1 MRSGACTELSMS
13 GLPIDDLESSSS
25 PTDPM
30 SLENFFDSR
39 SEDEEETSEEDFWPT
54 AVKQDG
60 ASSGRGTTTTGIM
73 HPGTTLTDA
82 MRDFLVKIQRDLDP
96 DSRHLQTT
104 KRDGATTE
112 DQAVLSP
119 LFVEALMGYPSEW
132 TVCEHSGTPSS
143 PPSSLERGETF

>member
-13 GLPIDDLESSSS
+13 GLPIDDLGSSSS
-25 PTDPM
+25 ATDPM
-30 SLENFFDSR
+30 SLEDFFDSR
-39 SEDEEETSEEDFWPT
+39 SEDESEETTQGLWPT

-82 MRDFLVKIQRDLDP
+82 MRDFLVATQRDLDP
-96 DSRHLQTT
+96 DSRLLQTT
-104 KRDGATTE
+104 RRDGATTE

-119 LFVEALMGYPSEW
+119 LFVEALMGYPAEW
-132 TVCEHSGTPSS
+132 TVCEPSGTPSF
-143 PPSSLERGETF
+143 PP

>member
-1 MRSGACTELSMS
+1 MRSGACIELSMS

-25 PTDPM
+25 DTGPR
-30 SLENFFDSR
+30 SLEDFFDSR
-39 SEDEEETSEEDFWPT
+39 SEDEAETPQGLWPT

-82 MRDFLVKIQRDLDP
+82 MRSFLVEIQRDLDP
-96 DSRHLQTT
+96 DSRLLQTT
-104 KRDGATTE
+104 RRDGATTE

-119 LFVEALMGYPSEW
+119 LFVEALMGYPTGWS
-132 TVCEHSGTPSS
+132 VCEHSATLSCPPSS
-143 PPSSLERGETF
+143 PKPGEDS